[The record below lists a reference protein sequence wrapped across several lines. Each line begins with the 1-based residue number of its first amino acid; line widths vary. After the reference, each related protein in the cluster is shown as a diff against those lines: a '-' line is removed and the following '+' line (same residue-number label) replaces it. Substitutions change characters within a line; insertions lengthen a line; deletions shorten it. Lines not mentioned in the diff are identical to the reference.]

1 MRIAIKFELKQ
12 ERALCSSYVSGASI
26 ESLAFEY
33 GVSTTVIRRILKMNE
48 IQFRPR
54 GAPKSKVNPT
64 TVAKA
69 KSLRSMGL
77 TIDRASCV
85 MGVSERTYRRLLNE

>member
-12 ERALCSSYVSGASI
+12 ERALCNSYVSGASI

-33 GVSTTVIRRILKMNE
+33 GVSTTVIRRILKTNE